1 MNVGHETK
9 MESRGCFSKTRAHL
23 EKITLIRTAQMLVK
37 YDECTI
43 NFKLADAVISEKFL
57 RKCSLLLI
65 NLVSV
70 R

>member
-1 MNVGHETK
+1 

-23 EKITLIRTAQMLVK
+23 EKITLIRTSQILVK

-43 NFKLADAVISEKFL
+43 NFKLADAVISDKFL

-65 NLVSV
+65 I
-70 R
+70 